1 MRTAIFSVTA
11 ALVVAAGFAPPAPGR
26 IAAPHVRIAGT
37 APLTVIGT
45 GYKPGTR
52 VEVTA
57 STGRARRTV
66 SVRAGSAG
74 GFRVRFS
81 VLFAVEP
88 CHGTLVIT
96 AKGADGETASV
107 KRPCRPGDPQ
117 TP

>member
-1 MRTAIFSVTA
+1 MIISVTA
-11 ALVVAAGFAPPAPGR
+11 ALVVAAGFALPATGGS
-26 IAAPHVRIAGT
+26 AGPHVRIAGI

-45 GYKPGTR
+45 GYEPGSR

-57 STGRARRTV
+57 RTGRARRTV

-96 AKGADGETASV
+96 AKSAGGDTASV